1 MIHVPTDEC
10 VGVVILLDEVMAVST
25 SLFVLLSF
33 ISSALSGVSMVYF
46 ILFLLDWTPRSL
58 SSVSRTGALSPVMLS
73 WSPLLNNIALIFL
86 FCLFHSLLARPS
98 IKAAINSTLGTVD
111 KQFSILYAM
120 TASILL
126 LLISICWQPM
136 TYITLWSVE
145 RWPLLQDIV
154 KGVCILSWLLAGLAV
169 LSINR
174 FQLCGGEI
182 MAEFL
187 FGEQKWFRVQGGLV
201 TSGVYGLVRHPAML
215 FLILGLWVT
224 PVMNIGHLFIAAFM
238 TMYVTFAVHYLE
250 EPQLIKEFGDTYKTY
265 MKKVPYQL
273 IPCIK

>member
-1 MIHVPTDEC
+1 MIHA
-10 VGVVILLDEVMAVST
+10 VMAVST

-33 ISSALSGVSMVYF
+33 ISSGLSGVSMVYF
-46 ILFLLDWTPRSL
+46 VLFLLDWVPHSF
-58 SSVSRTGALSPVMLS
+58 SSVSRVGVLSPVIVS
-73 WSPLLNNIALIFL
+73 WSPLLNNLVLVSL

-111 KQFSILYAM
+111 KQFSTIFAI
-120 TASILL
+120 TASVLL
-126 LLISICWQPM
+126 LLISLCWQPM
-136 TYITLWSVE
+136 THITLWSVE
-145 RWPLLQDIV
+145 RWPLLQAIV
-154 KGVCILSWLLAGLAV
+154 KSVCVLSWLLGGLAV

-201 TSGVYGLVRHPAML
+201 TSGVYGLVRHPAMF
-215 FLILGLWVT
+215 FLILGLWIT
-224 PVMNIGHLFIAAFM
+224 PVMSIGHLLIAVFM
-238 TMYVTFAVHYLE
+238 TAYVTLAVHYFE
-250 EPQLIKEFGDTYKTY
+250 EPQLIKEFGDNYKTY
-265 MKKVPYQL
+265 MKKVPYQV